1 MQAFAQQLKLL
12 IRVMKN
18 LKDEMTFMRQ
28 QHSGIDGFR
37 MVASW
42 RGNIIWRAIQ
52 NVKIDFVYENAIVD
66 DDDYN
71 FASIGNRDRF
81 KQNWSWKNVI
91 FSQGGTI
98 KQRENSC
105 NFRSYEDSGGELRL
119 IKMKI
124 IDFHRKNDLEAYLEW
139 ENKVKWIFDYHHH
152 TKQKKVQLIIIEFTY
167 YALIWWDQLVLSMKR
182 NGERPID

>member
-18 LKDEMTFMRQ
+18 LKDEMTLMRQ
-28 QHSGIDGFR
+28 QHGGIDGFK

-42 RGNIIWRAIQ
+42 RGNTIWRAIQ
-52 NVKIDFVYENAIVD
+52 NVKIDFVDENANVD

-81 KQNWSWKNVI
+81 ELNRSWKNVI

-98 KQRENSC
+98 NQRENSY
-105 NFRSYEDSGGELRL
+105 NFRSYEDSRGELRL
-119 IKMKI
+119 IK
-124 IDFHRKNDLEAYLEW
+124 ID
-139 ENKVKWIFDYHHH
+139 ENYWF
-152 TKQKKVQLIIIEFTY
+152 
-167 YALIWWDQLVLSMKR
+167 
-182 NGERPID
+182 P